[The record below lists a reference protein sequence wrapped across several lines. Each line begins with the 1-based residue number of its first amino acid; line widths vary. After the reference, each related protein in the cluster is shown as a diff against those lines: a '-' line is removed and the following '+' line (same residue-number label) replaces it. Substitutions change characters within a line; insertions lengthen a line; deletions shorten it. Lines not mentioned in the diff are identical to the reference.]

1 MTPAPKRQITIYKG
15 KLMIRIFILVL
26 SALTL
31 SGCIVDGRRD
41 HGYDH
46 GYNHGHDND
55 RGHYSCP
62 PGGCGHGPGDNDG
75 NWRH

>member
-1 MTPAPKRQITIYKG
+1 
-15 KLMIRIFILVL
+15 MIRIFILVL

-31 SGCIVDGRRD
+31 SGCIVDGHRG

-46 GYNHGHDND
+46 GHDND
-55 RGHYSCP
+55 HGHYSCP
-62 PGGCGHGPGDNDG
+62 PGGCDHGPSDNNG